1 MNILLII
8 DDKFVPQAA
17 ACINSIYTSSCS
29 DETNSLYVM
38 SYGISECN
46 QRKLITFANS
56 LGFRLTIVDITGF
69 TAQLGFDFDTSG
81 WNEIVLARLLMAR
94 FLPNDLHRVL
104 YLDADVIVRRPL
116 DDLWTMDLNGCV
128 LGMALEPTVSQERL
142 KDLSLDGGGYYNAG
156 VMLVDLD
163 VWRQSNAESRILNYL
178 KMNDGRLF
186 ANDQDAINAA
196 LRGSIAPISPEYNAS
211 NIYTYYPFRLLHR
224 LMPAFDDENAYLQA
238 KDNPA
243 IVHFLGEDRPW
254 RKGNTHRYSVDY
266 ENNLSAT
273 PWADTPKENGW
284 ELYYLCWRLFNSLFS
299 FFPSLRYRII
309 TYLIPVFLRY
319 RSRQM
324 VRDNG

>member
-128 LGMALEPTVSQERL
+128 LGMAL
-142 KDLSLDGGGYYNAG
+142 
-156 VMLVDLD
+156 
-163 VWRQSNAESRILNYL
+163 
-178 KMNDGRLF
+178 
-186 ANDQDAINAA
+186 
-196 LRGSIAPISPEYNAS
+196 
-211 NIYTYYPFRLLHR
+211 
-224 LMPAFDDENAYLQA
+224 
-238 KDNPA
+238 
-243 IVHFLGEDRPW
+243 
-254 RKGNTHRYSVDY
+254 GNTLKYFLTNVFVIMVLAVIISYFMFRRIAGAACVFS
-266 ENNLSAT
+266 ETRGGFFSA
-273 PWADTPKENGW
+273 
-284 ELYYLCWRLFNSLFS
+284 
-299 FFPSLRYRII
+299 
-309 TYLIPVFLRY
+309 
-319 RSRQM
+319 
-324 VRDNG
+324 